1 MLHNLMEIIPP
12 SDSGLDPALHVL
24 RRGGTVVHATETC
37 YGLTADL
44 KNAAA
49 IRRLFDIKNRPYDM
63 PVSGLFVSMDEA
75 CAFVDASPRAMQLAE
90 KYFPG
95 PLTLVLPK
103 KQTAPPLWVTV
114 SGEGADAWIG
124 VRISSHRWTEELV
137 RSFGSPLATTSA
149 NIHGEANPYDAL
161 ALAERYTMS
170 SLSPDIIIDSGVLPE
185 ALPST
190 VIRVDGDTVTVLR
203 QGALV
208 VV

>member
-12 SDSGLDPALHVL
+12 SDSGLDPALDVL

-44 KNAAA
+44 KNATAM
-49 IRRLFDIKNRPYDM
+49 RMLFDIKKRPHDM
-63 PVSGLFVSMDEA
+63 PVSGLFASMDEA
-75 CAFVDASPRAMQLAE
+75 CAFVDASPRALQLAQ

-114 SGEGADAWIG
+114 GGEGVDAWIG
-124 VRISSHRWTEELV
+124 VRISSHQWTEELG

-149 NIHGEANPYDAL
+149 NIHGEANPYDAKI
-161 ALAERYTMS
+161 LAERYKT
-170 SLSPDIIIDSGVLPE
+170 LPLAPDLIIDSGVLPE

-190 VIRVDGDTVTVLR
+190 VVRVDGETVTVLR

-208 VV
+208 VA